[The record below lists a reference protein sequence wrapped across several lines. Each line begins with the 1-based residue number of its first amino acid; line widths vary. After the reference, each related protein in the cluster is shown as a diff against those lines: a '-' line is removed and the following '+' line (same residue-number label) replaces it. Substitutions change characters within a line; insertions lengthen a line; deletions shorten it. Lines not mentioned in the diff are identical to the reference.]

1 MTAVIETIQNFLS
14 TLMGTMSAMDWTP
27 YQIIS
32 VGWIVFCIIGGF
44 VRGFIRSV
52 YSLVSIV
59 IAIFLAVYVMKYLS
73 ANYPALN
80 GAATMFATVI
90 IVCFILHWI
99 GVATKLVNK
108 VPFIGTINRILG
120 ALAGGVAGIV
130 TYRFVVK
137 VLMYFGKITAP

>member
-1 MTAVIETIQNFLS
+1 MTAVIEAVRNIL
-14 TLMGTMSAMDWTP
+14 GTVIGTAGAMEWTP

-32 VGWIVFCIIGGF
+32 VGWIVFCIVTGF

-59 IAIFLAVYVMKYLS
+59 VAIVLAVFVMKYLS

-108 VPFIGTINRILG
+108 VPVIGTINRILG
-120 ALAGGVAGIV
+120 ALAGGVAGVV
-130 TYRFVVK
+130 TCRFVVK
-137 VLMYFGKITAP
+137 VLMYFGKIAAT